1 MGTGL
6 TERGL
11 YENRM
16 VGMILASALVL
27 SACGSKGG
35 EQRRHQSD
43 TPGAGKYRSHEIR
56 NFQELSREQQDR
68 YRRYHNGQRPI
79 EHQQRKLLQL
89 HRSAE
94 AHHQL

>member
-16 VGMILASALVL
+16 GWNDTCIGTGIVGVRQQGWLATETPKRHSWSGAMKY
-27 SACGSKGG
+27 GISKSSLEDNKIGTG
-35 EQRRHQSD
+35 DITMVS
-43 TPGAGKYRSHEIR
+43 
-56 NFQELSREQQDR
+56 FQ
-68 YRRYHNGQRPI
+68 I